1 MTRLRR
7 EVSFVDPI
15 PMAPIGT
22 IGSHCRPVLRID
34 IKGFQCF
41 DHCLTEGHL
50 RGTPWSLVG
59 KPRREQTSGQT
70 IKGHAAD
77 MSKPSQLELTAGD
90 NNQYTVYILRST
102 HDLHIP
108 YLGTFF
114 SHGTPVWPWPVIR
127 IETELGL
134 DSCHVPCVV

>member
-1 MTRLRR
+1 MYHLLILWRQL
-7 EVSFVDPI
+7 
-15 PMAPIGT
+15 AIGT
-22 IGSHCRPVLRID
+22 IGSHCRPVLQID

-77 MSKPSQLELTAGD
+77 MSKPIEVLEPRDHGVGVLREHRRLQLA
-90 NNQYTVYILRST
+90 Q
-102 HDLHIP
+102 
-108 YLGTFF
+108 
-114 SHGTPVWPWPVIR
+114 R
-127 IETELGL
+127 IQCLL
-134 DSCHVPCVV
+134 AHVPIAVDGGLS